1 MSSPPST
8 PADTHGAEQGANHT
22 ADHAADHSADHSA
35 DHRAVESDGGVDRR
49 RAAIA
54 GHTGDIDTARS
65 LLDHA
70 VPKVRGTALGALNR
84 LGALT
89 ESELCDALADIDAGV
104 RRRACEETARWS
116 QPLPPSTE
124 PSEHSPSDEPLS
136 EDPLSDDPLP
146 SVALPGA
153 LAEALTDRLLD
164 DDDTVVEIAA
174 WAWGER
180 PPAIERAFELILTIT
195 TDHSD
200 ALCREAAVAALG
212 ALGDIRALPTI
223 LRATTDKA
231 TVRRRAIIALA
242 PFDGPEVDEAL
253 ERARSDRDWQVRQ
266 AAEDLSS

>member
-1 MSSPPST
+1 MSSSPST
-8 PADTHGAEQGANHT
+8 PADDHGH
-22 ADHAADHSADHSA
+22 DHSRGHS
-35 DHRAVESDGGVDRR
+35 HGQSHGHGTVENDDGVDRR

-65 LLDHA
+65 LLDHRIA
-70 VPKVRGTALGALNR
+70 KVRATALGALNR
-84 LGALT
+84 LGDLK
-89 ESELCDALADIDAGV
+89 ESELCDALADTDAGV

-116 QPLPPSTE
+116 EPLPPSTE
-124 PSEHSPSDEPLS
+124 LPAGPGSD
-136 EDPLSDDPLP
+136 DPLSDDPVPILELP
-146 SVALPGA
+146 DA

-164 DDDTVVEIAA
+164 EDDTVVEIAA

-195 TDHSD
+195 TDHAD

-212 ALGDIRALPTI
+212 AIGDTRALPTI
-223 LRATTDKA
+223 LKATTDKA

>member
-1 MSSPPST
+1 MSSSPST
-8 PADTHGAEQGANHT
+8 PADDHSHDQGA
-22 ADHAADHSADHSA
+22 DQG
-35 DHRAVESDGGVDRR
+35 AVESDGGVDRR

-54 GHTGDIDTARS
+54 GHTGDVDTARS

-84 LGALT
+84 LGALK
-89 ESELCDALADIDAGV
+89 ESELRDALADTDAGV

-124 PSEHSPSDEPLS
+124 PPEHPLSDEPLSDEPLS
-136 EDPLSDDPLP
+136 EDPLSDEPLP
-146 SVALPGA
+146 SIALPGA

-195 TDHSD
+195 TEHSD

-212 ALGDIRALPTI
+212 AIGDIRALPTI

>member
-8 PADTHGAEQGANHT
+8 PADTHGADQSANHTSDHT
-22 ADHAADHSADHSA
+22 ADHS
-35 DHRAVESDGGVDRR
+35 AVESDGGVDRR

-124 PSEHSPSDEPLS
+124 PSEHSLP
-136 EDPLSDDPLP
+136 EDPLSNDPLP
-146 SVALPGA
+146 SIALPGV

-164 DDDTVVEIAA
+164 DDDTVV
-174 WAWGER
+174 
-180 PPAIERAFELILTIT
+180 
-195 TDHSD
+195 
-200 ALCREAAVAALG
+200 
-212 ALGDIRALPTI
+212 
-223 LRATTDKA
+223 
-231 TVRRRAIIALA
+231 
-242 PFDGPEVDEAL
+242 
-253 ERARSDRDWQVRQ
+253 
-266 AAEDLSS
+266 

>member
-1 MSSPPST
+1 MSSSPST
-8 PADTHGAEQGANHT
+8 PAD
-22 ADHAADHSADHSA
+22 DHSHGQSHGQSHGHST
-35 DHRAVESDGGVDRR
+35 VENDGGVDRR

-65 LLDHA
+65 LLDHQIA
-70 VPKVRGTALGALNR
+70 KVRATALGALNR
-84 LGALT
+84 LGDLK
-89 ESELCDALADIDAGV
+89 ESELCDALTDTDAGV

-116 QPLPPSTE
+116 QPFPPSTE
-124 PSEHSPSDEPLS
+124 PSEHPHS
-136 EDPLSDDPLP
+136 EDPLSDDPLSEDPIP
-146 SVALPGA
+146 SIPLPRA

-212 ALGDIRALPTI
+212 AIGDIRALPTI